1 MKHFHIKEKEILDLY
16 RLLNKNIY
24 FMCYMKGK
32 GKFLTCIHAYFSC
45 NKTTIFLEKF
55 MNKT

>member
-1 MKHFHIKEKEILDLY
+1 MKHFHIKEKEIFVLIQTI
-16 RLLNKNIY
+16 KNIY
-24 FMCYMKGK
+24 FMGYMKGK
-32 GKFLTCIHAYFSC
+32 GKFLTCIHAYFSR

>member
-1 MKHFHIKEKEILDLY
+1 MG
-16 RLLNKNIY
+16 
-24 FMCYMKGK
+24 YMKGK
-32 GKFLTCIHAYFSC
+32 GKFLTCIHAYFSR